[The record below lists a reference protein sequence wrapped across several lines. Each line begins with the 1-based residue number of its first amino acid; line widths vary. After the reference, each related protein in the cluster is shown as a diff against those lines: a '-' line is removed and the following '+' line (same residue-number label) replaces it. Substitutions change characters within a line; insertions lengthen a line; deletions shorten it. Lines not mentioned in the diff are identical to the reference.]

1 MLFGIMP
8 EGTISDFEELRGP
21 RANPTRFLQGSLQVH
36 SLGGSDNLFKIHALL
51 RYFDALTG
59 APRGFRIT
67 QDPVGQD
74 SHGNL
79 LARLQGHGALHGVCR
94 LEAYDWPGRWR
105 ELGKGVAGARA
116 GEGERGITECGW
128 AVRAV
133 GRGGRWRGC

>member
-59 APRGFRIT
+59 AARGFRIT
-67 QDPVGQD
+67 TDPVGQD

-79 LARLQGHGALHGVCR
+79 LARLQGHGPLHGVFKFSPALR
-94 LEAYDWPGRWR
+94 P
-105 ELGKGVAGARA
+105 VAGLALAHRFRRNRVYGLPDRFA
-116 GEGERGITECGW
+116 N
-128 AVRAV
+128 
-133 GRGGRWRGC
+133 